1 LGLSICKNIVKAMGG
16 TLELNSELGVGST
29 FTLLLNTNVLEE
41 NIVQKIVSSIFLLIF
56 VGTRLKRGSAKTQ
69 AKG

>member
-41 NIVQKIVSSIFLLIF
+41 NIVQKIVSSIFLLICL
-56 VGTRLKRGSAKTQ
+56 GTRLKRGSAKTQ
-69 AKG
+69 AKS